1 MPVLSKKIKLFFK
14 NIGSKLSW
22 LIFLNFE
29 NLKTPILFS
38 DPEYSNDPKLLRLSI
53 NLFLT
58 FGRSNLIF
66 GLNSFENF
74 FSSVRTEVIFLSF
87 WIFLVFHNL
96 ESSFKEQFDRMED
109 RMTFLTKE
117 YMLHKNKEN
126 IKDLEW
132 V

>member
-1 MPVLSKKIKLFFK
+1 
-14 NIGSKLSW
+14 

-53 NLFLT
+53 ILFLA

-74 FSSVRTEVIFLSF
+74 FSSVRIVVIFLSF
-87 WIFLVFHNL
+87 
-96 ESSFKEQFDRMED
+96 
-109 RMTFLTKE
+109 
-117 YMLHKNKEN
+117 
-126 IKDLEW
+126 
-132 V
+132 